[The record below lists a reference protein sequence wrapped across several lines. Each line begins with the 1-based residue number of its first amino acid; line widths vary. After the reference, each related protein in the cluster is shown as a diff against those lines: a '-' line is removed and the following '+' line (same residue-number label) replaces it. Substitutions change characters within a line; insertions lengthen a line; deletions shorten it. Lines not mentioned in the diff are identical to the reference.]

1 LRDWQIV
8 ATATIIQIIPY
19 EKTITVELET
29 WQQLTSIKVAL
40 NIESLDAVIKEL
52 LKKWKQ

>member
-1 LRDWQIV
+1 MRDWQIV